1 MMKELLKACAR
12 RKAYFV
18 QPGLRAVAADARA
31 AAPAR
36 LSAVGGGA
44 IGAHAE
50 QDGWPRGAPA
60 IAGRPGTPKS
70 NGQIDVTDAD
80 G

>member
-44 IGAHAE
+44 IGARAE
-50 QDGWPRGAPA
+50 QDGWPQVPPRSLEGPAPQNPM
-60 IAGRPGTPKS
+60 GR
-70 NGQIDVTDAD
+70 
-80 G
+80 